1 MFENFTRIPAEE
13 QKRIMDA
20 CLEEFSQHGYQQAS
34 TNAIVKKAG
43 IPKGTLFYYFG
54 NKKNLYLYLLDR
66 AILRYTEWTRDHNAD
81 LPPDLFD
88 RLLHNGRVRMEF
100 VIHEPVLYK
109 FFYSAFVNIA
119 PEIRTEME
127 SRVPSFAADSMQL
140 LLKDLDLSKFKE
152 GVDVQKAIQ
161 LVFLVLE
168 GIFNRY
174 LPQLTQM
181 DPSNSLQLIERI
193 TDEVIENFDLLKTGL
208 YQ

>member
-13 QKRIMDA
+13 QKRILDA

-34 TNAIVKKAG
+34 TNSMVKKAG
-43 IPKGTLFYYFG
+43 IPKGTLFYFFG
-54 NKKNLYLYLLDR
+54 SKKNLYLYLLDR
-66 AILRYTEWTRDHNAD
+66 AISSYTEWTRDHNAD

-88 RLLHNGRVRMEF
+88 RLLHNGRARMEF

>member
-1 MFENFTRIPAEE
+1 
-13 QKRIMDA
+13 
-20 CLEEFSQHGYQQAS
+20 
-34 TNAIVKKAG
+34 
-43 IPKGTLFYYFG
+43 
-54 NKKNLYLYLLDR
+54 
-66 AILRYTEWTRDHNAD
+66 
-81 LPPDLFD
+81 
-88 RLLHNGRVRMEF
+88 LLHNGRVRMEF

-193 TDEVIENFDLLKTGL
+193 TDEVTENLDLLKTGL
-208 YQ
+208 YR

>member
-1 MFENFTRIPAEE
+1 MYENFTRIPAEE
-13 QKRIMDA
+13 QKRILDA

-43 IPKGTLFYYFG
+43 IPKGTLFYFFG
-54 NKKNLYLYLLDR
+54 TKKNLYLYLLDR
-66 AILRYTEWTRDHNAD
+66 AILRYTEWTRDHNTD
-81 LPPDLFD
+81 LPTDLFN
-88 RLLHNGRVRMEF
+88 RLLHNGQARVEF
-100 VIHEPVLYK
+100 VIQEPKLYK

-140 LLKDLDLSKFKE
+140 LVKDLDLSKFKE

-181 DPSNSLQLIERI
+181 DPANTLQLIERI
-193 TDEVIENFDLLKTGL
+193 TDEVTENFDLLKTGL
-208 YQ
+208 YR